1 MKVCLVRTKI
11 AYIWEIFNLKIWR
24 YQKLHIVDNVFY
36 LLGYLPERVKTGNW
50 DSGSLVRQTALDK
63 TLRKD
68 SKELAEIVAKILSKS
83 EIP

>member
-1 MKVCLVRTKI
+1 M
-11 AYIWEIFNLKIWR
+11 
-24 YQKLHIVDNVFY
+24 DNVFY